1 MLVVMLVL
9 LVVTASATLAV
20 YSTQFEVR
28 ATGHQR
34 QAMQTSMVAEAGLV
48 AATTTIEMVGG
59 ARVLRWRMERAP
71 RTPGVTRLSAEDPP
85 LGAMNNET
93 ERFLSTDLIPGS
105 APNVRLATTD
115 SSGFALSAF
124 EPRFIV
130 DINDGYNV
138 LPTFVGQAAGTR
150 VDGNGTVQMQ
160 YYVATVT
167 SRGRLVRNG
176 LLDANGGYTGGV
188 FTAPE
193 ATRQW
198 HLRRDIFETA
208 ATARSVTISGPYS
221 PM

>member
-93 ERFLSTDLIPGS
+93 ERFLSSDLVPGS
-105 APNVRLATTD
+105 SPGIRVASTD
-115 SSGFALSAF
+115 AAGFSLSAF
-124 EPRFIV
+124 EPRFIADV
-130 DINDGYNV
+130 NDGYNV
-138 LPTFVGQAAGTR
+138 APTFVGAAAGTR
-150 VDGNGTVQMQ
+150 VDGNGAVQLQ
-160 YYVATVT
+160 YFVATIT
-167 SRGRLVRNG
+167 SRGRMVRNG
-176 LLDANGGYTGGV
+176 LLDVNGGYASGV

-193 ATRQW
+193 AGRSA

-208 ATARSVTISGPYS
+208 STARSTTISGPYA